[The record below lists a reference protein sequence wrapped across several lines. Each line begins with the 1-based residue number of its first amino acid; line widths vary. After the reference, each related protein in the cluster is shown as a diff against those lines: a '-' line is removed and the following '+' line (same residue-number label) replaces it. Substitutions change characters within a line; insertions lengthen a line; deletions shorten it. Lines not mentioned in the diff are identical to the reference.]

1 MSEMAISATARGNR
15 AVFSNEDGT
24 WEVWLRLARN
34 ARTGAVVGPGHLGRV
49 VAADGARIV
58 DDFFHAD
65 PNLNDGRNGGLG
77 SFGCHLSRRNEH
89 FPDGYVWNY
98 TWNLTARMDARSNGF
113 GISRVEVLDGPRVDG
128 NGVGRLTVASE
139 LSDMYSYPKP
149 IILLRHTYLFRP
161 KRVEQQIDVAAAWD
175 GSGPEV
181 FVKEPKLTCHSI
193 GPVGGP
199 RYRYLSLYS
208 REGDLLLDNFDIWS
222 LPNPMV
228 HTKQLPHT
236 RRCRLVFL
244 DEHGEHPLT
253 VVMMGYGPEGRAVWQ
268 NGPGLDE
275 WARDAN
281 GWERL
286 LTDCNAYCL
295 QGPKDAQ
302 GNRTLSRK
310 WELGRWASDRA
321 HSPPDPGRP
330 QAGAAMHAWEGGI
343 GPPDCH
349 CASRAMP
356 AFGTTYR
363 AWACYSLGDGWIT

>member
-1 MSEMAISATARGNR
+1 
-15 AVFSNEDGT
+15 
-24 WEVWLRLARN
+24 
-34 ARTGAVVGPGHLGRV
+34 
-49 VAADGARIV
+49 
-58 DDFFHAD
+58 
-65 PNLNDGRNGGLG
+65 
-77 SFGCHLSRRNEH
+77 
-89 FPDGYVWNY
+89 
-98 TWNLTARMDARSNGF
+98 MDARSNGF
-113 GISRVEVLDGPRVDG
+113 GISSVEVLDGPRVDG

-149 IILLRHTYLFRP
+149 IILLRHTYMVRA

-175 GSGPEV
+175 GTGPEV

-199 RYRYLSLYS
+199 RYRYFSVYS
-208 REGDLLLDNFDIWS
+208 REGDVLLDNFDIWS

-228 HTKQLPHT
+228 HTKQIPRA
-236 RRCRLVFL
+236 RRCRLVFV
-244 DEHGEHPLT
+244 DEFEQYPLT
-253 VVMMGYGPEGRAVWQ
+253 AVMMGFGPQGRAVWQ
-268 NGPGLDE
+268 DGPGLDE

-281 GWERL
+281 GRERL
-286 LTDCNAYCL
+286 LTECKGYCL

-321 HSPPDPGRP
+321 NSPPDPARP

-349 CASRAMP
+349 CATRAIP
-356 AFGTTYR
+356 PFGTTYR
-363 AWACYSLGDGWIT
+363 AWACYSLSHGWIT